1 MIVSVGGAQWLR
13 EQLSGSTRTRA
24 LVSSPPTTARPTSSS
39 TTPPSRLTVTAASRR
54 TSGLSTPPRGARR
67 ARRRSR
73 FARSNEEST
82 AKQPA
87 SCYNAAMRAVS
98 RCPARRLPDGPDAV
112 DHGGAEERED
122 AREREQHPVTTE
134 LVDDQRRGPRGQ
146 GLRHVVA
153 DVHDA
158 QVLG

>member
-39 TTPPSRLTVTAASRR
+39 ITPPSRLTVTAASRR

-73 FARSNEEST
+73 FARSNEST

-98 RCPARRLPDGPDAV
+98 RCPARRLPDGPDAI

-134 LVDDQRRGPRGQ
+134 LVDDQRRGHRGQ